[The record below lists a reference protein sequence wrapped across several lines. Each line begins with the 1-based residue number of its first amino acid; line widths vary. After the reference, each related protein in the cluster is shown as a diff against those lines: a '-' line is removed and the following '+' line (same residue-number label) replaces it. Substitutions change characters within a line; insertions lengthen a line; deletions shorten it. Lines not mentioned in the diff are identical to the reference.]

1 MRRMFF
7 FASRNRKE
15 MLRDPLSLIFGVGF
29 PVVLLILLHII
40 QSNIPQEAN
49 MNLFDLTKLTPG
61 IGVFGL
67 SFIALFAAMLI
78 SKDRTTSLMLRLFA
92 SPLRGWQFILGYLL
106 PLVPMSGAASGL
118 LRRGAGA
125 RHGLHVEYFP
135 LHPRLHPDRRAPYGT
150 GLPLRQ
156 PAERQGR
163 RRCLRG
169 PADQLLRMAVRHL
182 VFA

>member
-49 MNLFDLTKLTPG
+49 MNLFDLTNLTPG

-106 PLVPMSGAASGL
+106 PLVPMSVRSFWSASPRRWRSAWASRGIFSSASSSASRSPCSIWHWASSAA
-118 LRRGAGA
+118 A
-125 RHGLHVEYFP
+125 
-135 LHPRLHPDRRAPYGT
+135 
-150 GLPLRQ
+150 
-156 PAERQGR
+156 
-163 RRCLRG
+163 C
-169 PADQLLRMAVRHL
+169 
-182 VFA
+182 